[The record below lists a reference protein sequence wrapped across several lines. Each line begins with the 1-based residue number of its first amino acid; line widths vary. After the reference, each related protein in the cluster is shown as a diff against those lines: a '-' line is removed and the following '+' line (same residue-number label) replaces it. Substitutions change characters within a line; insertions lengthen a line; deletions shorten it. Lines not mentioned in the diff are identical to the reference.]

1 MSIVAAYIYGQ
12 GLRHRNVD
20 LDDLSCFDLAPG
32 EFAWIG
38 LCEPDAGELRLL
50 QDRFNLHPLA
60 VEDAQ
65 QAHQMPKIDVYG
77 DQLFI
82 VARTAALEDG
92 RITYGETDIFVGV
105 NHIVTVRHGSARSH
119 TELRQ
124 KLEAAPTLLK
134 HGVDYVLHSVL
145 DYIVDGY
152 LPLVE
157 TVEDEVEAMERQ
169 ALDTFLDR
177 EAAARIFNLRR
188 ELTRFRRV
196 VGPMEE
202 VVARLEHQTLPCID
216 AEIRPYFRDVRDHL
230 KRVASMVEALRDI
243 LTSTFELSSLLEQ
256 QRQSDITRKLAAWA
270 AILAVPTA
278 IAGIY
283 GMNFEV
289 MPELHWK
296 YGYFTVLGVVIMLC
310 LWLFWRFRRAKWL

>member
-1 MSIVAAYIYGQ
+1 
-12 GLRHRNVD
+12 
-20 LDDLSCFDLAPG
+20 
-32 EFAWIG
+32 
-38 LCEPDAGELRLL
+38 
-50 QDRFNLHPLA
+50 
-60 VEDAQ
+60 
-65 QAHQMPKIDVYG
+65 
-77 DQLFI
+77 
-82 VARTAALEDG
+82 
-92 RITYGETDIFVGV
+92 
-105 NHIVTVRHGSARSH
+105 
-119 TELRQ
+119 
-124 KLEAAPTLLK
+124 
-134 HGVDYVLHSVL
+134 
-145 DYIVDGY
+145 
-152 LPLVE
+152 
-157 TVEDEVEAMERQ
+157 MERQ

-188 ELTRFRRV
+188 ELMRFRRV

-202 VVARLEHQTLPCID
+202 VVARLEHQSLPCID
-216 AEIRPYFRDVRDHL
+216 PEIRPYFRDVRDHL

-310 LWLFWRFRRAKWL
+310 LWLYWRFRRARWL